1 MTPPRAG
8 KISTS
13 TGHHGPND
21 FKAHNWPPPPSGS
34 LFSTPTSC
42 VEKPSQTL
50 SFNLVRPLVFSSS
63 PHLSSRSVRSLVLS
77 RPLVKSRPFPCPVPS
92 SILVQFRAFPCPRPL
107 PSLRQVST
115 KATSRTIASRKVAST
130 AAWRAAALTKAF
142 RSRILGK
149 LCDHSPSK
157 FLFAKP
163 YLFSFFLSAKGV
175 PLQAAKSS

>member
-13 TGHHGPND
+13 TGPPGPTILERTIG
-21 FKAHNWPPPPSGS
+21 PPPFRVIIFNSNFV
-34 LFSTPTSC
+34 L
-42 VEKPSQTL
+42 KKQSQTL
-50 SFNLVRPLVFSSS
+50 SFSLVRPLVFSSS

-142 RSRILGK
+142 RSRIFGNF
-149 LCDHSPSK
+149 CDHSPSK